1 MKVVDFIEPPQGDVI
16 EKILRHCGLWFA
28 STPRPPPH
36 SQDMVYDPAGDCPDF
51 CLGKNG
57 TVPLVAQ
64 DLVYNQDDVWDDSS
78 TNLGRHTSDRESG
91 ELTFVDEAT
100 FWATF

>member
-16 EKILRHCGLWFA
+16 EKILRHCGLWFE

-36 SQDMVYDPAGDCPDF
+36 PQG
-51 CLGKNG
+51 
-57 TVPLVAQ
+57 
-64 DLVYNQDDVWDDSS
+64 LVYEMDGVWEAPDA
-78 TNLGRHTSDRESG
+78 NRGRHTSDRESG